1 MNRFVPPEA
10 LQFLASISLF
20 KNLPRK
26 LLVQIYKHIEERNV
40 YNHDV
45 IYYKGEISKELY
57 LIRHG
62 EVMVTLGETGQT
74 VRYLGEGDIFAENSV
89 LTRSVH
95 SGSAQAVLDTL
106 LYVLDGEYFLR
117 LAAKEKILSQNLMR
131 LMGIRMREVMEGPV
145 KPLSTSRRLVCHIP
159 LEEIEDFKHHLDL
172 IVDAGR
178 KSHGGNVALFKM
190 DIFKEKSVSEMIR
203 MISQLRKKSPVLHI
217 YFRNYGLVPDLDKVV
232 QQCDQI
238 VFWEDNPERNV
249 KSKNE
254 ILDYWRPRIRNYE
267 GRTSKLVVS
276 EKISHTEGKDLNQ
289 RIFHRGETFARYL
302 VSKTRGLALGGGGA
316 RALAHVGLLKVLE
329 RERIQFDYVSGSS
342 FGAVIGALY
351 ARGESADS
359 IYKMIGKFFGGIDK
373 PFDPTIPLISFF
385 KGKKMVRM
393 LKDAFGSQLIEDL
406 KIPFATSAVD
416 LHSGQ
421 EYVMDQGPI
430 WEALASAM
438 SLPGMFPPVFKGD
451 HLLIDGGVI
460 NNVPENL
467 IRKKGADVILSA
479 NVSPLRDDAIVR
491 LLEDRKVTGK
501 SFFKNLWED
510 VSYPPILKIMARA
523 ITLEG
528 REITK
533 LRKEKMDLFVN
544 MHLEEFAFTDF
555 GRYKEIIKK
564 GELEAEAAT
573 KEIRS
578 LFFPSERKKENH

>member
-1 MNRFVPPEA
+1 MKRLVPPEA
-10 LQFLASISLF
+10 LQFLVSIPLF

-26 LLVQIYKHIEERNV
+26 LLVQIYRHIEERNV

-57 LIRHG
+57 IIRHG
-62 EVMVTLGETGQT
+62 EVMVTLGEAGKTI
-74 VRYLGEGDIFAENSV
+74 RYLGEGDIFAESSV

-95 SGSAQAVLDTL
+95 SGYATAVLDTL
-106 LYVLDGEYFLR
+106 LYVLDGEYFLK

-131 LMGIRMREVMEGPV
+131 LMGIRMKEVIDMDSKALMAP
-145 KPLSTSRRLVCHIP
+145 RRLICHIP
-159 LEEIEDFKHHLDL
+159 LEDIDDFKVHLDQ
-172 IVDAGR
+172 IVEIGR
-178 KSHGGNVALFKM
+178 KSHEGHVSLYKIETFK
-190 DIFKEKSVSEMIR
+190 DQAVPEMIR
-203 MISQLRKKSPVLHI
+203 GISQLRRKSPVLHL
-217 YFRNYGLVPDLDKVV
+217 FFKSPGLLPEFDKVV

-238 VFWEDNPERNV
+238 VFWEENPERNA
-249 KSKNE
+249 KKKAE
-254 ILDYWRPRIRNYE
+254 TIEYWKPRIRNFA
-267 GRTSKLVVS
+267 GRTSRIIVS
-276 EKISHTEGKDLNQ
+276 DKGLLPEDTIRNQ
-289 RIFHRGETFARYL
+289 KVFHRGETFARYL

-329 RERIQFDYVSGSS
+329 REGIRFDYVSGSS
-342 FGAVIGALY
+342 FGAVIAALY
-351 ARGESADS
+351 AKGENADS
-359 IYKMIGKFFGGIDK
+359 IHKTVHKFFGGIDK

-385 KGKKMVRM
+385 KGKKMLKM
-393 LKDAFGSQLIEDL
+393 LKTAFGSQLIEDL
-406 KIPFATSAVD
+406 KIPFSTSAVD

-421 EYVMDQGPI
+421 EYVMDQGPV
-430 WEALASAM
+430 WEALAAAM
-438 SLPGMFPPVFKGD
+438 SLPGMFPPIFRGD
-451 HLLIDGGVI
+451 HLLVDGGVI

-467 IRKKGADVILSA
+467 IRRKGADVILSV

-510 VSYPPILKIMARA
+510 ITYPPILKIMARA

-544 MHLEEFAFTDF
+544 MHIEEFAFTDF

-564 GELEAEAAT
+564 GELEAEAAL

-578 LFFPSERKKENH
+578 LFFPSELKTRTS